1 MVQPNQDSTNLPLFP
16 LNLVLFPGMPLPL
29 HIFEERYKAMI
40 SECLETQMPFGVV
53 LIRDGLE
60 VGEPAEPFMTGTSA
74 RIVRVDHLEDGRMN
88 ILTQGESRFQ
98 VMEIT
103 QNVPHVVGKIQYLVE
118 EPGDSP
124 SEVLDE
130 VVQGYSAYL
139 RNVEA
144 LSGGWTA
151 NAQPPRDPVLI
162 SYAVAGSLELPTSVR
177 QQILESETA
186 SHRLEILAPLLK
198 TGNELLQ
205 EEVAKRN
212 PFRGPRLN

>member
-1 MVQPNQDSTNLPLFP
+1 MLQPNQDSTILPLFP

-53 LIRDGLE
+53 LIKDGLE

-118 EPGDSP
+118 EPGDPP
-124 SEVLDE
+124 STVLDE
-130 VVQGYSAYL
+130 VVEGYSAYL

-186 SHRLEILAPLLK
+186 SQRLEILAPLLK
-198 TGNELLQ
+198 TGNEILQ
-205 EEVAKRN
+205 EEVVKRN

>member
-1 MVQPNQDSTNLPLFP
+1 MVQPSQDSTILPLFP

-103 QNVPHVVGKIQYLVE
+103 QNVPHMVGRIQYLAE
-118 EPGDSP
+118 EPGDPP
-124 SEVLDE
+124 SAILDE
-130 VVQGYSAYL
+130 VVEGYSAYL

-186 SHRLEILAPLLK
+186 SQRLEILVPLLK
-198 TGNELLQ
+198 TGNEILQ
-205 EEVAKRN
+205 EEVVKRN

>member
-151 NAQPPRDPVLI
+151 NAHPPRDPVLI

-186 SHRLEILAPLLK
+186 SQRLEILAPLLK
-198 TGNELLQ
+198 TGNEILQ
-205 EEVAKRN
+205 EEVVKRN

>member
-1 MVQPNQDSTNLPLFP
+1 
-16 LNLVLFPGMPLPL
+16 
-29 HIFEERYKAMI
+29 MI

-186 SHRLEILAPLLK
+186 SQRLEILAPLLK
-198 TGNELLQ
+198 TGNEILQ
-205 EEVAKRN
+205 EEVVKRN

>member
-1 MVQPNQDSTNLPLFP
+1 MVQPSQDSTILPLFP

-186 SHRLEILAPLLK
+186 SQRLEILAPLLK
-198 TGNELLQ
+198 TGNEILQ
-205 EEVAKRN
+205 EEVVKRN
-212 PFRGPRLN
+212 PFRGSRLN